1 MLVARAASLRL
12 SRGYGICVISGPNF
26 MQKEGE
32 VEMHVLRQLWADEA
46 GFVVSSEL
54 VLIATMLV
62 IAMVVGLQTVRDGVL
77 QELGDVGA
85 AIGAIS
91 QDYSYGGATGHCSS
105 INGSQYIDATDACEK
120 SDANNRSCVEVC
132 LEALC
137 QE

>member
-1 MLVARAASLRL
+1 M
-12 SRGYGICVISGPNF
+12 Y
-26 MQKEGE
+26 
-32 VEMHVLRQLWADEA
+32 VLRQLWADEA
-46 GFVVSSEL
+46 GFIVSSEL

-62 IAMVVGLQTVRDGVL
+62 IAMVIGLQTVRDGVL

-105 INGSQYIDATDACEK
+105 VNGSQYIDQADVCEGLFADPSSNARPVSICVGAT
-120 SDANNRSCVEVC
+120 S
-132 LEALC
+132 